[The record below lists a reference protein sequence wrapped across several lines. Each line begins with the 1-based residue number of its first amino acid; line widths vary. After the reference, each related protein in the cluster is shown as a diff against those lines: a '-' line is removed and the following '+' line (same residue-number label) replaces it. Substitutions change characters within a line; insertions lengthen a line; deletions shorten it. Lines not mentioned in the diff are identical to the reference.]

1 MNQEAKEELRRLVRG
16 WLADRAALGFNATA
30 IHRGVSR
37 EMACT
42 VPEVE
47 DAIALLSDL
56 KQLKQVPNRLG
67 ATKYWQIAAE
77 GTLAHE
83 RGE

>member
-1 MNQEAKEELRRLVRG
+1 MSPELTEELRRLVRG
-16 WLADRAALGFNATA
+16 WLADRAAMAYNINS

-37 EMACT
+37 EIRCT
-42 VPEVE
+42 EPEVE
-47 DAIALLSDL
+47 AACLLLLDL
-56 KQLKQVPNRLG
+56 GHLKIVPNSLG
-67 ATKYWQIAAE
+67 ASKYYQIHAN